1 MSERELRRGTKMDSV
16 CIRHDGFPEIAS
28 EVISMH
34 KYECMYISI
43 AIDNLKNSRDVT
55 ADDHV
60 RSLMPH
66 AALRFRLP

>member
-1 MSERELRRGTKMDSV
+1 MDSV

-43 AIDNLKNSRDVT
+43 AIDNLKNS
-55 ADDHV
+55 
-60 RSLMPH
+60 
-66 AALRFRLP
+66 